1 MCVCVCFFTGTHVW
15 IVERRTKRKTTHVWL
30 GLRNSKR
37 KTAMLRDPLE
47 NGTPVLPP
55 RSLLEADLTV
65 VQSVI
70 HPAGKGNLRIPVGAL
85 WKSGGP

>member
-1 MCVCVCFFTGTHVW
+1 
-15 IVERRTKRKTTHVWL
+15 
-30 GLRNSKR
+30 
-37 KTAMLRDPLE
+37 MLRDPLE

-65 VQSVI
+65 VI
-70 HPAGKGNLRIPVGAL
+70 DPAGKGNLRIPVGAL